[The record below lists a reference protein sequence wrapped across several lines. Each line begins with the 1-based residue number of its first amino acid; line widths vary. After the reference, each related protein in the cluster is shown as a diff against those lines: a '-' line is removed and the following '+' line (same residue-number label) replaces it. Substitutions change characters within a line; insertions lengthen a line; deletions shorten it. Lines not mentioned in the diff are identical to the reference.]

1 MAGYLRNP
9 SEIYRQS
16 IAAIARETDLSQ
28 LPPAMRDVALRIVH
42 ACAIPEVVAD
52 LVWSD
57 GAAEAGRLA
66 LASGAVIIA
75 DGEMTANGIIRA
87 RLPRQNEILCTVNE
101 PKASEIARARDT
113 TRSAAAVE
121 LWRGRIEGS
130 VIAVGTA
137 PTALFHLLEMIQEIT
152 ERPALVL
159 GFPVGFIGAAESKEA
174 LAKNSLGVPYIAL
187 KGRKGGSAMVA
198 AAVNALAAPFAADE
212 LR

>member
-1 MAGYLRNP
+1 MAEYLRNP

-16 IAAIARETDLSQ
+16 IAAIGREADLSH
-28 LPPAMRDVALRIVH
+28 LPPAMAEVALRLIH
-42 ACAIPEVVAD
+42 ACAMPEIAAD
-52 LVWSD
+52 LAWSD
-57 GAAEAGRLA
+57 GAAEIGSNA
-66 LASGAVIIA
+66 LSNGAAVIA

-87 RLPRQNEILCTVNE
+87 RLPRDNEIICTVNE
-101 PKASEIARARDT
+101 PRAAEIARAADS

-121 LWRGRIEGS
+121 LWRGRIAGS

-137 PTALFHLLEMIQEIT
+137 PTALFRLLEILEEVA

-174 LAKNSLGVPYIAL
+174 LADNPFGVPFIAL
-187 KGRKGGSAMVA
+187 KGRKGGSAMAA
-198 AAVNALAAPFAADE
+198 AAVNALAASFAEDE